1 LLGKHFKNYPLFF
14 LKARKRWKMEDGKW
28 KMEDGMENV
37 FLVFYMN
44 IEID

>member
-1 LLGKHFKNYPLFF
+1 MEDGK
-14 LKARKRWKMEDGKW
+14 WKMEDGKW